1 MSTNVSKEDNIFLT
15 ETDFQKISQLINAT
29 QSPIGELLDEELG
42 RASIVADDQI
52 PNDVVKMNSIIDY
65 IDVEDGKLTTVT
77 LVYPHDA
84 NIDNNKISIL
94 SPIGGAL
101 IGLKV
106 GQSISWPLPSGKEK
120 LIKVKS
126 VRS

>member
-94 SPIGGAL
+94 SPIGAAL